1 MTALPGPVL
10 FAGASVTGLVVLL
23 LLSVGGAHVA
33 RRSRERRDV
42 ARRAELTPLVYT
54 LLDGEESASSLAGAP
69 AVLDDV
75 VLHLLPQLRG
85 NDRQVL
91 RDLLIARGVVDRASE
106 QLSARAPWR
115 RGRAAMLL
123 GATGSTRYT
132 PDLVTLLEDRS
143 PDVRSAATRALGKAG
158 DVAAVPYLLA
168 ALTGSSAVPSGIIG
182 MALLDLGTS
191 ALPALRTALESA
203 EAPARALSAS
213 LLGLHGDLPA
223 VTPLTAALDDAGTPT
238 EVRLAAAGALG
249 RIGAPQAA
257 DALARVTVLAADPA
271 LRAAAAEAL
280 GRIGDPDCVPALA
293 AGMTAADLRVQT
305 ACADALASIGP
316 EGRERLAVLAAQD
329 GPAAPA
335 ARAALDAAS
344 PDSPRSLAGAR

>member
-1 MTALPGPVL
+1 MTALPVPVL
-10 FAGASVTGLVVLL
+10 VTSTAVTGLVALL
-23 LLSVGGAHVA
+23 LLSVGGAHLA
-33 RRSRERRDV
+33 RRRRERRDV

-54 LLDGEESASSLAGAP
+54 LLDGEQSASSLTDAP
-69 AVLDDV
+69 AVLDEV

-91 RDLLIARGVVDRASE
+91 RDLLLARGVVDRAAE

-158 DVAAVPYLLA
+158 DVAAVPYLLES
-168 ALTGSSAVPSGIIG
+168 LSSARPVPSGIVG
-182 MALLDLGTS
+182 MALLDLGTA
-191 ALPALRTALESA
+191 ALPMLRTALESGA
-203 EAPARALSAS
+203 APARALSAS

-223 VTPLTAALDDAGTPT
+223 VAALTAALDTAVPT
-238 EVRLAAAGALG
+238 EVRLAAAAALG

-257 DALARVTVLAADPA
+257 DALARVTVLATDPA
-271 LRAAAAEAL
+271 LRTTAAEAL
-280 GRIGDPDCVPALA
+280 GRIGDPDSVPALA
-293 AGMTAADLRVQT
+293 AGMTAADLRVRT
-305 ACADALASIGP
+305 ACADALASIAP
-316 EGRERLAVLAAQD
+316 EGRERLRLLGASA
-329 GPAAPA
+329 GPAAPVA
-335 ARAALDAAS
+335 CAALDAVSLDA
-344 PDSPRSLAGAR
+344 PRSLAGAR

>member
-10 FAGASVTGLVVLL
+10 LLSTGVTGLVVLL
-23 LLSVGGAHVA
+23 LLSVGGAHLA
-33 RRSRERRDV
+33 RRRREQRD
-42 ARRAELTPLVYT
+42 ASRRAALTPLVYN
-54 LLDGEESASSLAGAP
+54 LLDGEQTAQSLADAP

-91 RDLLIARGVVDRASE
+91 RDLLVARGVVDRAAE

-123 GATGSTRYT
+123 GATGSTRHT

-168 ALTGSSAVPSGIIG
+168 ALTTFRPVPSGIVG
-182 MALLDLGTS
+182 MAVLDLGTP
-191 ALPALRTALESA
+191 ALPALRTALDSGTA
-203 EAPARALSAS
+203 SARALSAS

-223 VTPLTAALDDAGTPT
+223 VAALTAALDDPGAPPH
-238 EVRLAAAGALG
+238 VRRAAAGALG
-249 RIGAPQAA
+249 RIGAPQAG
-257 DALARVTVLAADPA
+257 DALSRVTVFAVDPA
-271 LRAAAAEAL
+271 LRQAAAEAL

-293 AGMTAADLRVQT
+293 AGMSASDLRVRT
-305 ACADALASIGP
+305 ACADALASITP
-316 EGRERLAVLAAQD
+316 EGRDRLRALGALD

-335 ARAALDAAS
+335 ARAALDAVSSAA
-344 PDSPRSLAGAR
+344 PRSLAGAS

>member
-1 MTALPGPVL
+1 VTALPGPVL
-10 FAGASVTGLVVLL
+10 LASASVTGLVVLL
-23 LLSVGGAHVA
+23 LLSVCGAHLA
-33 RRSRERRDV
+33 RRRRERRDV
-42 ARRAELTPLVYT
+42 VRRAELTPLIYT
-54 LLDGEESASSLAGAP
+54 LLDGEQTAESLADAP

-123 GATGSTRYT
+123 GATGSIRYT
-132 PDLVTLLEDRS
+132 PDLVTLLEDRA

-168 ALTGSSAVPSGIIG
+168 ALSSSRPVPSGIVG
-182 MALLDLGTS
+182 MALLDLGTT
-191 ALPALRTALESA
+191 ALPALRTALESGT
-203 EAPARALSAS
+203 APARALSAS

-223 VTPLTAALDDAGTPT
+223 TTALTAALDDAGAPA

-249 RIGAPQAA
+249 RIGAPQASA
-257 DALARVTVLAADPA
+257 ALARVTVLAADPA
-271 LRAAAAEAL
+271 LRATSAEAL

-293 AGMTAADLRVQT
+293 AGMTAADLRVRT
-305 ACADALASIGP
+305 ACADALASITP
-316 EGRERLAVLAAQD
+316 EGRDRLRALGAQG
-329 GPAAPA
+329 GPAAPV
-335 ARAALDAAS
+335 ARAALDATS
-344 PDSPRSLAGAR
+344 MDSPRSLAGAR

>member
-1 MTALPGPVL
+1 MTDLPGPVL
-10 FAGASVTGLVVLL
+10 LTSTGVTGLVVLL
-23 LLSVGGAHVA
+23 LLSVGGAHLA
-33 RRSRERRDV
+33 RRRGERRDAV
-42 ARRAELTPLVYT
+42 RRAELTPLVYA
-54 LLDGEESASSLAGAP
+54 LLDGEETARSLADAP

-91 RDLLIARGVVDRASE
+91 RDLLGSRGVVDRAAE

-123 GATGSTRYT
+123 GATGSTRHT

-158 DVAAVPYLLA
+158 DDAAVPHLLA
-168 ALTGSSAVPSGIIG
+168 ALTTSRPVPSGIVG
-182 MALLDLGTS
+182 MALLDVGTS
-191 ALPALRTALESA
+191 AIPALRTALDSGTP
-203 EAPARALSAS
+203 PARALSAG

-223 VTPLTAALDDAGTPT
+223 TAALTAALDDSGAPI
-238 EVRLAAAGALG
+238 EVRVAAAGALG

-257 DALARVTVLAADPA
+257 DALARVTVLATDTA

-280 GRIGDPDCVPALA
+280 GRIGDPGCVPALA
-293 AGMTAADLRVQT
+293 AGMSAGDLRVRT
-305 ACADALASIGP
+305 ACADALASIIP
-316 EGRERLAVLAAQD
+316 EGRDRLRILGALD

-335 ARAALDAAS
+335 ARAALDAVS
-344 PDSPRSLAGAR
+344 SQPPRSLARAH

>member
-1 MTALPGPVL
+1 MTDLPGPL
-10 FAGASVTGLVVLL
+10 LLTSTGVTGLVVLL

-33 RRSRERRDV
+33 RRRGERRDA

-54 LLDGEESASSLAGAP
+54 LLDGEQTAEALADAP

-85 NDRQVL
+85 SDRQVL
-91 RDLLIARGVVDRASE
+91 RDLLVARGVVDRASE

-123 GATGSTRYT
+123 GATGSTRHT

-143 PDVRSAATRALGKAG
+143 PDVRSAATRALGKTG
-158 DVAAVPYLLA
+158 DVAAVPDLLA
-168 ALTGSSAVPSGIIG
+168 ALTTGRAVPSGIVG
-182 MALLDLGTS
+182 MALLDLGTP
-191 ALPALRTALESA
+191 ALPALRTALDSGT
-203 EAPARALSAS
+203 APARALSAS

-223 VTPLTAALDDAGTPT
+223 TAALTAALDDAGAPA

-249 RIGAPQAA
+249 RIGAPQATG
-257 DALARVTVLAADPA
+257 ALARVTVLAVEPA

-280 GRIGDPDCVPALA
+280 GRIGDPDSVPALA
-293 AGMTAADLRVQT
+293 AGMSAADLRVRT
-305 ACADALASIGP
+305 ACADALASITP
-316 EGRERLAVLAAQD
+316 EGRDRLRALGALD

-335 ARAALDAAS
+335 ARAALDAAPLGS
-344 PDSPRSLAGAR
+344 ARPLAGAR

>member
-10 FAGASVTGLVVLL
+10 ITSTAVTGLVVLL
-23 LLSVGGAHVA
+23 LLSVGGAHLA
-33 RRSRERRDV
+33 RRRRERRDL

-54 LLDGEESASSLAGAP
+54 LLDGEQTAASLADAP
-69 AVLDDV
+69 AVLDEV

-91 RDLLIARGVVDRASE
+91 RDLLLARGVVDRAAE

-143 PDVRSAATRALGKAG
+143 SDVRSAATRALGKAG

-168 ALTGSSAVPSGIIG
+168 SLGSARPVPSGIVG
-182 MALLDLGTS
+182 MALLDLGTA
-191 ALPALRTALESA
+191 ALPALRSALESGA
-203 EAPARALSAS
+203 APARATAAS

-223 VTPLTAALDDAGTPT
+223 VAALTTTLDDAGAPT

-257 DALARVTVLAADPA
+257 DALARATVLAVDPA
-271 LRAAAAEAL
+271 LRATAAEAL
-280 GRIGDPDCVPALA
+280 GRIGDPDSVPALA
-293 AGMTAADLRVQT
+293 AGMTAADLRVRT
-305 ACADALASIGP
+305 ACADALASIVP
-316 EGRERLAVLAAQD
+316 EGRARLGLLGASA
-329 GPAAPA
+329 GPAAPV
-335 ARAALDAAS
+335 ARAALDAVSA
-344 PDSPRSLAGAR
+344 DSPRALAGAR